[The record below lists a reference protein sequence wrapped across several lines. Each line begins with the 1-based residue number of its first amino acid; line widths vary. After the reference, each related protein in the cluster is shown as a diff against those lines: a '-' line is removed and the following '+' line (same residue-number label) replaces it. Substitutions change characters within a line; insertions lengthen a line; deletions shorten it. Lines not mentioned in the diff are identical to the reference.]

1 MEKETIIY
9 YSHLQDNGEQ
19 ITLDLPF
26 TILPNVGDYVSY
38 INPQGE
44 VQFLI
49 VTRKLFSSATNNL
62 IITLKT
68 N

>member
-9 YSHLQDNGEQ
+9 YFHLQDSGEQ

-49 VTRKLFSSATNNL
+49 VTRR
-62 IITLKT
+62 
-68 N
+68 

>member
-1 MEKETIIY
+1 MEKETTIY
-9 YSHLQDNGEQ
+9 YLHIQDNGEQ
-19 ITLDLPF
+19 ISLELPF
-26 TILPNVGDYVSY
+26 TIPPNVGDYVSY
-38 INPQGE
+38 VNAQGE

-49 VTRKLFSSATNNL
+49 VTRRLFSSANNL

>member
-1 MEKETIIY
+1 MEKETNIY
-9 YSHLQDNGEQ
+9 YLHIQDNGEQ
-19 ITLDLPF
+19 ISLELPF
-26 TILPNVGDYVSY
+26 TISPNVGDYVSY
-38 INPQGE
+38 VNPQGE

-49 VTRKLFSSATNNL
+49 VTRRLFSSATNNL